1 MKKIIFIICVLF
13 VTAGCESI
21 LKEESL
27 TILTP
32 GQFYKTK
39 QGMESLVKSCYS
51 YMKDISCGNSSTQML
66 SLTTKGTDIFQD
78 AGTGFPFDDYT
89 LTASR
94 AELQR
99 LWDNNYKA
107 INACNYVTSY
117 MDKVEGMDEA
127 TKKVRLAEARF
138 LRAYY
143 YYLLVMNFG
152 PVHLS
157 LEATEGVETE
167 ANRTPVAQV
176 FDAIL
181 ADLDYAVQNLPAKQ
195 TDYGRI
201 DVYGAKHFYTIVL
214 MSDERSSQAH
224 YQKAADY
231 AVSVIKESSYA
242 LMPSRFDVFNENF
255 NKNKEVIWAVQ
266 TPENE
271 ALATGGNQMHL
282 MFISRYELGIPGIVR
297 STEYGRPYRVVRPT
311 QFMLDLYD
319 EKIDTRYQAYWKDTW
334 IANVAAPA
342 KGINVGDTALHY
354 PKYAWSKEKI
364 QSKKFMVFNPEF
376 STSYGTGFNR
386 VNGTYFPSLIKF
398 IDTKRASMN
407 ETRGTRDW
415 FVFRLAETYLLA
427 SEAYLKLGDKTKAAE
442 YMNVL
447 RKASAYPGKEAL
459 MEVKPD
465 QMTIDFILDERG
477 RELCGEH
484 QRWIDLKRTGKLI
497 ERVSKYNQF
506 AKIMKPEHLLRPI
519 PQSQID
525 RTSNKYEQN
534 PGYN

>member
-1 MKKIIFIICVLF
+1 MKKIILLFAVL
-13 VTAGCESI
+13 VLISSCKEI

-32 GQFYKTK
+32 GQFYTTK

-51 YMKDISCGNSSTQML
+51 FLKDLSCGNSCTQML
-66 SLTTKGTDIFQD
+66 GLTTKGTDIFQD

-89 LTASR
+89 ITASR
-94 AELQR
+94 DELKR

-107 INACNYVTSY
+107 INACNYVTGFI
-117 MDKVEGMDEA
+117 DKVTDMDA
-127 TKKVRLAEARF
+127 SLKKTRLAEARF

-143 YYLLVMNFG
+143 YYQLVMNFG
-152 PVHLS
+152 AIHLT
-157 LEATEGVETE
+157 LEPTEGVQTE
-167 ANRTPVAQV
+167 ANRTSVTKI
-176 FDAIL
+176 FDTII
-181 ADLDYAVQNLPAKQ
+181 ADLDYAVQNLPTKQ
-195 TDYGRI
+195 SDYGRI
-201 DVYGAKHFYTIVL
+201 DVYGAKHFYSIVL
-214 MSDERSSQAH
+214 MSDERSGSVQ

-231 AVSVIKESSYA
+231 ALSVINESSYG
-242 LMPSRFDVFNENF
+242 LMPKRADVFDQNN
-255 NKNKEVIWAVQ
+255 NVNKEVIWAVQ
-266 TPENE
+266 IPENE
-271 ALATGGNQMHL
+271 SLATGGNQMHL
-282 MFISRYELGIPGIVR
+282 MFISRYELGVPGMTR
-297 STEYGRPYRVVRPT
+297 SIEYGRPYRVVRPT
-311 QFMLDLYD
+311 QYMLDLYN

-334 IANVAAPA
+334 ISNIAAPA
-342 KGINVGDTALHY
+342 NGIAVGDTALYY
-354 PKYAWSKEKI
+354 PKYAMSKEKI
-364 QSKKFMVFNPEF
+364 MTKKYMTFNPES
-376 STSYGTGFNR
+376 STNYGAGFNR

-415 FVFRLAETYLLA
+415 YIFRLAETYLLA
-427 SEAYLKLGDKTKAAE
+427 SEAFVRLGDKNKAAQ

-447 RKASAYPGKEAL
+447 RRACAFPGKEAE
-459 MEVKPD
+459 MEAKSD

-506 AKIMKPEHLLRPI
+506 AKSMKPEHLLRPI